1 MIDLNWQEV
10 AAVLAALNQVNR
22 TPAQEAVRAALQEA
36 YDNAAEEYWVEKW
49 QG

>member
-22 TPAQEAVRAALQEA
+22 TPAQEALRASLQEA
-36 YDNAAEEYWVEKW
+36 YDNAAEEYWSEKW
-49 QG
+49 AG